1 MRRILH
7 QGFLAILISCLFL
20 SCQSNSS
27 SPKPRG
33 YFRIDFPTKKFLH
46 YQTSCP
52 FTFDYPDYAKPIAD
66 TSKGSE
72 PCWINLE
79 FPQFN
84 GTLHI
89 SYKEI
94 SSEKM
99 LHQLTEDARDFA
111 YKHTVKATDIEEFPI
126 SIPEQNVYGVFYN
139 IEGNTA
145 SSSQFYLTDNTH
157 HYLRAALYFNEVPRA
172 DSIAPVIKFVNYDLQ
187 KMIKTFRWTH

>member
-1 MRRILH
+1 M
-7 QGFLAILISCLFL
+7 SP
-20 SCQSNSS
+20 S

-33 YFRIDFPTKKFLH
+33 FYRIDFPAKKYLH
-46 YQTSCP
+46 YQSNCP
-52 FTFDYPDYAKPIAD
+52 FTFDYPDYAKPVLD

-89 SYKEI
+89 SYKAIE
-94 SSEKM
+94 SPKM
-99 LHQLTEDARDFA
+99 YHQLTEDARDFA
-111 YKHTVKATDIEEFPI
+111 YKHSVKATDIEEFPI
-126 SIPEQNVYGVFYN
+126 NIPENRVGGIFYT
-139 IEGNTA
+139 IDGNTA
-145 SSSQFYLTDNTH
+145 SSSQFYLTDTLH

-187 KMIKTFRWTH
+187 KMIKTFRWKNGYDSNL